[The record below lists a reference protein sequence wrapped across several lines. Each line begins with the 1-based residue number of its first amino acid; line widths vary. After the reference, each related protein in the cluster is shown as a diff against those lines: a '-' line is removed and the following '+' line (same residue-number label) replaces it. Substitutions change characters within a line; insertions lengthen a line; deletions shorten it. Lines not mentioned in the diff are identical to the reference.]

1 MENNKSKKSVNR
13 VKKFFPILRSK
24 SIRFFKEEIFHFSK
38 FTQRSLSVSPIR
50 KKTKLSKK

>member
-24 SIRFFKEEIFHFSK
+24 SFKVFQRRNFSFLK
-38 FTQRSLSVSPIR
+38 VYAKVSLCVSD
-50 KKTKLSKK
+50 